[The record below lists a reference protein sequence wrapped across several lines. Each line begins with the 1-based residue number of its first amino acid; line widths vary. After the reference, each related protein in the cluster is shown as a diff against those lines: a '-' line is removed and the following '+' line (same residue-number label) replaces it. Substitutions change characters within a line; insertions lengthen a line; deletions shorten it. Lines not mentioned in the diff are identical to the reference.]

1 MFEKPSINFL
11 IEKFDYSIFLWG
23 NNYTYPAS
31 QRTLII
37 KEFFKN
43 RGIKITGDNSYGNS
57 ILKTFS
63 NRFNYPISEIE
74 IDRLPIAVISFD
86 DNFIENEVCYSD
98 DLIQEID
105 SLR

>member
-1 MFEKPSINFL
+1 MFEKPSIEF
-11 IEKFDYSIFLWG
+11 FVDRYDYNIFLWG

-31 QRTLII
+31 QRTLKI
-37 KEFFKN
+37 KNFFKEKC
-43 RGIKITGDNSYGNS
+43 IKISGDNSYGNS
-57 ILKTFS
+57 ILKTFF